1 MLPVPSLILI
11 HGKSNPNPATSR
23 VFFSSISGRVLP
35 ALRIG
40 RFDMPISSVTLCG
53 SAVTACLDMPTR
65 DCPPAC
71 CRSARLRALSSRVA
85 LALGVIML
93 AFLGGCSTAYYSTME
108 KLGVPKREI
117 MVDRVGKARDAQE
130 DAKQQFQSAL
140 EQFTQVV
147 QLKGG
152 DLERKYKL
160 LDGQYKQCKEEA
172 DTVHKRIRAVESV
185 SEALFAE
192 WEAELQQYTNAAL
205 RRDSKDKL
213 EATRRQY
220 EQLINAMRRAE
231 GKIQPVLSVFND
243 QVLYL
248 KHNLNAQAIAALQGE
263 LVNLEA
269 NVDRL
274 VREMETSI
282 READEFISKLQ
293 KT

>member
-1 MLPVPSLILI
+1 MRFLPTFRLSCAVCPSFE
-11 HGKSNPNPATSR
+11 KSTWMRRLHSPLLLLALA
-23 VFFSSISGRVLP
+23 VLLP
-35 ALRIG
+35 AL
-40 RFDMPISSVTLCG
+40 
-53 SAVTACLDMPTR
+53 
-65 DCPPAC
+65 
-71 CRSARLRALSSRVA
+71 
-85 LALGVIML
+85 
-93 AFLGGCSTAYYSTME
+93 LGGCSSTYYKTME

-147 QLKGG
+147 EVKGG

-160 LDGQYKQCKEEA
+160 LDDQYKKCKEEA
-172 DTVHKRIRAVESV
+172 DNVHKRIGAVESV
-185 SEALFAE
+185 SEALFDE
-192 WEAELQQYTNAAL
+192 WEAELRQYGNEVL
-205 RRDSKDKL
+205 RRDSKGKL

-220 EQLINAMRRAE
+220 DQLIGAMKRAE

-263 LVNLEA
+263 LVNLEE

-274 VREMETSI
+274 VREMEASI
-282 READEFISKLQ
+282 READQFISKLQ

>member
-1 MLPVPSLILI
+1 MQGLSVSSSFSAPQASCPFSLDGACPSVSGQQVVKSRCSPLRVLIL
-11 HGKSNPNPATSR
+11 G
-23 VFFSSISGRVLP
+23 GVL
-35 ALRIG
+35 
-40 RFDMPISSVTLCG
+40 
-53 SAVTACLDMPTR
+53 
-65 DCPPAC
+65 
-71 CRSARLRALSSRVA
+71 
-85 LALGVIML
+85 LAL
-93 AFLGGCSTAYYSTME
+93 LGGCSSTYYKTME

-140 EQFTQVV
+140 EQFSQVV
-147 QLKGG
+147 EVKGG

-160 LDGQYKQCKEEA
+160 LDDQHKRCKEEA
-172 DTVHKRIRAVESV
+172 DKVHKRIAAVESV
-185 SEALFAE
+185 SEALFDE

-205 RRDSKDKL
+205 RRDSQAKL
-213 EATRRQY
+213 DATKRQY
-220 EQLINAMRRAE
+220 EQLINAMKRAE
-231 GKIQPVLSVFND
+231 AKIQPVLSVFND

-274 VREMETSI
+274 VREMEASI

>member
-1 MLPVPSLILI
+1 MHFLSPFRSSCAVCPLFHKGTLRMRLRSPLLLLTLAML
-11 HGKSNPNPATSR
+11 
-23 VFFSSISGRVLP
+23 LP
-35 ALRIG
+35 AL
-40 RFDMPISSVTLCG
+40 V
-53 SAVTACLDMPTR
+53 
-65 DCPPAC
+65 
-71 CRSARLRALSSRVA
+71 
-85 LALGVIML
+85 
-93 AFLGGCSTAYYSTME
+93 GGCSSTYYKTME

-147 QLKGG
+147 EVKGG

-160 LDGQYKQCKEEA
+160 LDDQYKKCKEEA
-172 DTVHKRIRAVESV
+172 DTVHKRIGAVESV
-185 SEALFAE
+185 SEALFDE
-192 WEAELQQYTNAAL
+192 WEAELGQYGNEAL
-205 RRDSKDKL
+205 RRDSKNKL

-220 EQLINAMRRAE
+220 EQLIAAMKRAE

-263 LVNLEA
+263 LVNLEE

-282 READEFISKLQ
+282 READQFITKLQ